1 MQQAIYSDNQSFT
14 DFIPFLGRLT
24 VYNLSM
30 FSLVKSCE
38 QILSFVVLNCI
49 TCISR
54 NYYSPG
60 SASLY
65 FGGRSLGVRPMEVV
79 LDSGSSYTYFSAQP
93 YQALVTAVNFR
104 NISILK

>member
-30 FSLVKSCE
+30 FSLVKSCD

-49 TCISR
+49 TCIF
-54 NYYSPG
+54 PG
-60 SASLY
+60 IITHL
-65 FGGRSLGVRPMEVV
+65 
-79 LDSGSSYTYFSAQP
+79 AQ
-93 YQALVTAVNFR
+93 QACILVADH
-104 NISILK
+104 